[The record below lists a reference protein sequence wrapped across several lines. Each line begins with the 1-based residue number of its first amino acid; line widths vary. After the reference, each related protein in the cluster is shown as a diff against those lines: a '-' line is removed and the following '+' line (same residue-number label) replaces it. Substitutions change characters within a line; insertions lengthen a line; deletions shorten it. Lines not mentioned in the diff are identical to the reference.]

1 MKDIDLCTC
10 SFCGKSQKNVKKLI
24 ASPNGEAYICDD
36 CVRVCAD
43 IIQEEVEKVKVFK
56 DLEIPSPNLITM

>member
-24 ASPNGEAYICDD
+24 ASPNGDAYIALEF
-36 CVRVCAD
+36 VLTS
-43 IIQEEVEKVKVFK
+43 FK
-56 DLEIPSPNLITM
+56 KKWKR